1 MGAAFVYM
9 YFVGLGT
16 SLGVL
21 TTVFIGY
28 KGYKRI
34 DNKKARKKAVGGF

>member
-21 TTVFIGY
+21 TSVFVAY
-28 KGYKRI
+28 KYYNKSK
-34 DNKKARKKAVGGF
+34 NKKAVQKQVKGF

>member
-9 YFVGLGT
+9 YFVGFGA

-21 TTVFIGY
+21 SSVGIGWKIYNRSKNKTVKR
-28 KGYKRI
+28 KGAI
-34 DNKKARKKAVGGF
+34 V